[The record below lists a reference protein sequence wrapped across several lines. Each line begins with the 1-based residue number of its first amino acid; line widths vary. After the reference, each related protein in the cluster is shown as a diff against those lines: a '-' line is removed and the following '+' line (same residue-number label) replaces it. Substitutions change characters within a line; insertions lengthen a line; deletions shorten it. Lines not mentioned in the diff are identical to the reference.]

1 MSKIFSMSRSAKHIK
16 IKSAKLP
23 KEERVM
29 REKLARILRGYIFS
43 TVAAANSGH
52 PGGSSS
58 KADLALGWI
67 LSGQVAFDPLR
78 PKYPTHDRVVW
89 SAGHCTPLL
98 HSLQVL
104 IYESL
109 RRTGVKFDAREL
121 AAFTPDDLVRFRRPD
136 GPPGHTE
143 NYYPLSDMA
152 TGPSG
157 HGLSGAVG
165 LATLHHSTDSG
176 TKVWVFMGDAE
187 SEEGM
192 SYEARNLAVSL
203 GLDNLVVT
211 LDFNHFGI
219 DGPIEEVI
227 GSEYLNHWLG
237 LGWNVI
243 EIDGHDVAAV
253 AEAYERAGRGFGN
266 SRPTVILAH
275 TLKGKDYGAMENT
288 AASHG
293 TVAKSEDYVKIM
305 KKLGFGITGNVDEIE
320 KDIQIVTDAIESA
333 LAKYVTVKLRG
344 GVKKLIDEK
353 KSVARIMKANK
364 NRPLVSATEIRR
376 PEVLPAELV
385 FAPGQKVSTR
395 AAAQAFFAWLMRES
409 SLIWVGAGDLAK
421 SVLTNKAEEVYG
433 IINSKN
439 KYGRGIRYGIAEQN
453 MAMMGAMLAND
464 RLPGGY
470 RPASIFSTYAVFT
483 TMTGNCIRLAAIN
496 NFLNP
501 DKAGFFIYLASHDG
515 LEVGEDGPTHHGL
528 YWDNFYANLPG
539 VTVMRPFDANETI
552 EMLFGALEKAEPI
565 VLSVGRPNVPVIDRR
580 GHASAREA
588 VNGAYVYRD
597 YNSSRGRKLCLVVS
611 GSIMLEN
618 LEKIISELEARDL
631 NVKIVAVTSPQ
642 LFAKYKITN
651 TEKAERIF
659 SAEDARIAVTVHAGS
674 RIYLHDFLSGENIE
688 RRSIALDSYYP
699 SGRVEEVYEAAGMD
713 ASSLLEK
720 VLKMVF

>member
-1 MSKIFSMSRSAKHIK
+1 MLKIFPSSKVAKHVK
-16 IKSAKLP
+16 IKSAKIAR
-23 KEERVM
+23 EDREA
-29 REKLARILRGYIFS
+29 REKLARILRGYIFAS
-43 TVAAANSGH
+43 VSSANSGH

-109 RRTGVKFDAREL
+109 RRTGVKIDAREVV
-121 AAFTPDDLVRFRRPD
+121 AFSPEDLLKFRRPD
-136 GPPGHTE
+136 GPPGHAE

-176 TKVWVFMGDAE
+176 AKVWVFMGDAE

-203 GLDNLVVT
+203 GLDNLIVT
-211 LDFNHFGI
+211 LDYNHFGI
-219 DGPIEEVI
+219 DGPIEEVV
-227 GSEYLNHWLG
+227 SSDYLNHWLG

-253 AEAYERAGRGFGN
+253 AEAYAQAGRGFGN
-266 SRPTVILAH
+266 KRPTVILAH

-288 AASHG
+288 ATSHG
-293 TVAKSEDYVKIM
+293 TVAKLGDYKKIIA
-305 KKLGFGITGNVDEIE
+305 KLGFGDAHKETEIGEDIKMITE
-320 KDIQIVTDAIESA
+320 AITPS
-333 LAKYVTVKLRG
+333 LAKYIGGKLRIAT
-344 GVKKLIDEK
+344 KKLVDEQ
-353 KSVARIMKANK
+353 KSVARIVKANK

-376 PEVLPAELV
+376 PNNLPAELV
-385 FAPGQKVSTR
+385 FPPGEKVSTR

-409 SLIWVGAGDLAK
+409 GFVWAGAGDLAK

-433 IINSKN
+433 IINAKN

-453 MAMMGAMLAND
+453 MAMMGAMLATD

-470 RPASIFSTYAVFT
+470 RPTSIFSTYAVFT

-515 LEVGEDGPTHHGL
+515 LDVGEDGPTHHGL

-552 EMLFGALEKAEPI
+552 EMLFSALEKAEPI

-580 GHASAREA
+580 NHASAREA
-588 VNGAYVYRD
+588 VNGAYIYRD
-597 YNSSRGRKLCLVVS
+597 YDSGRGRKLCLVVS
-611 GSIMLEN
+611 GLIMLEN
-618 LEKIISELEARDL
+618 TEKIIGELEARDL
-631 NVKIVAVTSPQ
+631 NMKIVAVTSAQ
-642 LFAKYKITN
+642 LFAKYKNTN
-651 TEKAERIF
+651 PEKAQRVF
-659 SAEDARIAVTVHAGS
+659 SEEDARIAVTVHAGS
-674 RIYLHDFLSGENIE
+674 RMYLRDFLSGENIE
-688 RRSIALDSYYP
+688 SRSIALDSYYP
-699 SGRVEEVYEAAGMD
+699 SGRVEEVYEEAGMD
-713 ASSLLEK
+713 SLQLLDK
-720 VLKMVF
+720 ILNVIG